1 MYECFYPLKRSIK
14 MSLKSSTK
22 TDTNLYTL
30 EIEISAEDFENAQVK
45 AFNKQKNRISLPG
58 FRKQKN
64 GRKLL
69 RQGLPL

>member
-1 MYECFYPLKRSIK
+1 

-45 AFNKQKNRISLPG
+45 AFNRQKSAYRSPASV
-58 FRKQKN
+58 RV
-64 GRKLL
+64 R
-69 RQGLPL
+69 